1 MTTQV
6 DCFAGK
12 PGRWWLLV
20 GGSAVQLGLV
30 VFWQDS
36 WLWSRMI
43 TNQYT
48 CTEARILVSALSHG
62 YMLNSETDKMAEKCY
77 YFPCLPVVY
86 SPPLPQV
93 F

>member
-1 MTTQV
+1 M
-6 DCFAGK
+6 
-12 PGRWWLLV
+12 V

-48 CTEARILVSALSHG
+48 STEARILVSALSHG
-62 YMLNSETDKMAEKCY
+62 YVLNSETDKMAEKC

-86 SPPLPQV
+86 SPPLPPV